1 MLKIDMNDLSE
12 VNGHDNLGF
21 DKDRKQDA
29 DTTSHQ
35 TTITNVSSNCSQN
48 ATPKRFAG
56 TSRKNSVVKVDPSQL
71 SVYEKI
77 KMRKELM
84 EKRKSI
90 SDGSNGNEKSISS
103 DKKSER
109 RKSKNQETLKYVDKK
124 RHANDEQN
132 KKRKS
137 SLKKDRNTTK
147 KTKKKEDEYT
157 LKTKNKMSER
167 NKNDNASKD
176 LTETENV
183 APKKKVKIK
192 ETMSQKIKKS
202 NSSSAG
208 NRKVQNQSKPM
219 KNETKNIEYH
229 KKNVKLL
236 LEQATDV
243 TENKSEIKDVTKE
256 ALDKVVDNELSEN
269 ENKSKP
275 LGNKMSVVTDNTEA
289 VEELIKESFG
299 TKSTAQ
305 MNSNGNMRTLERV
318 ETDDCTSID
327 TSTLPPPPDEMD
339 ERLDD
344 TLNNITG
351 ERFIA

>member
-1 MLKIDMNDLSE
+1 MNDLSE

-21 DKDRKQDA
+21 DKERNRDP

-35 TTITNVSSNCSQN
+35 TTTTNVSSNCSQN
-48 ATPKRFAG
+48 TTPKRLAG
-56 TSRKNSVVKVDPSQL
+56 TKRKNSEVKIDPSQL
-71 SVYEKI
+71 SVYEKV

-90 SDGSNGNEKSISS
+90 SDGSNGNETSISS
-103 DKKSER
+103 IKKSER
-109 RKSKNQETLKYVDKK
+109 RKSKNKETLKYVDKK
-124 RHANDEQN
+124 IANDEQN
-132 KKRKS
+132 TKRKS
-137 SLKKDRNTTK
+137 SLKTDRNTTK

-157 LKTKNKMSER
+157 LKTKNEMSER
-167 NKNDNASKD
+167 DKNDIIKKD
-176 LTETENV
+176 FAETETG

-192 ETMSQKIKKS
+192 ETMSQKIKKA

-208 NRKVQNQSKPM
+208 NKKVQNKSNPVK
-219 KNETKNIEYH
+219 KETKNVEYH

-236 LEQATDV
+236 LEQAPDATVKKSKIQDV
-243 TENKSEIKDVTKE
+243 SKE
-256 ALDKVVDNELSEN
+256 GLEKVDDKELSEN
-269 ENKSKP
+269 ENKSKR
-275 LGNKMSVVTDNTEA
+275 LGNETSLVKDNTEA
-289 VEELIKESFG
+289 VEEPIKDSIG
-299 TKSTAQ
+299 TSSTAQ
-305 MNSNGNMRTLERV
+305 KNSYGNIRTLERV

-344 TLNNITG
+344 TLDNTTG